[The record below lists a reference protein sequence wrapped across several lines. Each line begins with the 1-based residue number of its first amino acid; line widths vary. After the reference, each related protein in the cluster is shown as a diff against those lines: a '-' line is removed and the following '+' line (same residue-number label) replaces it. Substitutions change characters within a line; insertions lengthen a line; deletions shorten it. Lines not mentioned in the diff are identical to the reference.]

1 MISLR
6 GAIVL
11 SSPATLY
18 AQGQVP
24 SNEFWSIRIGDVIM
38 IAAVLLAPVVA
49 LQVQR
54 WLQTRREI
62 RDRKLYIFR
71 TLMATRA
78 SRLSLEHVA
87 ALNMIDLEFYGSGSK
102 NKEVTRAWNLYRDH
116 LNTPSGGHEDPQQQR
131 WNEKGNELFTAL
143 LVKLGAVVDYDFD
156 ELLLKKGAYFP
167 KWQGDL
173 EDDQDDQFLLRKG
186 LLRMLAGSLPLKM
199 EVISFPFT
207 VSDKE
212 AEEQQRVRKLL
223 IDYLEGR
230 KPIPIIVVQPE
241 SEQVKDPPVQ

>member
-6 GAIVL
+6 SAIVFT
-11 SSPATLY
+11 SPVTLY

-78 SRLSLEHVA
+78 NRLSLEHVA

-102 NKEVTRAWNLYRDH
+102 NKEVIRVWNLYRDH
-116 LNTPSGGHEDPQQQR
+116 LSTPSGGHEGPQQQQR

-143 LVKLGAVVDYDFD
+143 LVRLGAVVDYDFD

-173 EDDQDDQFLLRKG
+173 EDDQFLLR
-186 LLRMLAGSLPLKM
+186 S
-199 EVISFPFT
+199 
-207 VSDKE
+207 
-212 AEEQQRVRKLL
+212 
-223 IDYLEGR
+223 
-230 KPIPIIVVQPE
+230 
-241 SEQVKDPPVQ
+241 